1 MLVVIISADNTESVA
16 CLRAAYAI
24 FGDHIWSINWIA

>member
-1 MLVVIISADNTESVA
+1 MLVVIISTDNTESVA

-24 FGDHIWSINWIA
+24 FGDLEH